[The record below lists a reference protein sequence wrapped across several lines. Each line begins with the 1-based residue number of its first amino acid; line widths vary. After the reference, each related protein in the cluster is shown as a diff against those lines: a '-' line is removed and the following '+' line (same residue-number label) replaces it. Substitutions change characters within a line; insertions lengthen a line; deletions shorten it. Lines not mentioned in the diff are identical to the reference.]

1 MPPTKSQPEPIET
14 EAPTRRQR
22 RRQRVEDEILEG
34 ATQMFL
40 AKGIGATTMQDIATE
55 VDVAQGTLYN
65 YFPNKEALTLSVVR
79 RLINRYARELLNKGS
94 ERPNLEPLELVA
106 YACVAIVDKGVTDPL
121 WRALVERFDA
131 FNDALH
137 DEIGEFALANLH
149 DAVRSGAISGSEA
162 ELSMQWRIGSWM
174 IAGVIRDIV
183 LGRLEA
189 AAKFDVAL
197 HILLQKGVSQTEAKR
212 IVRRIRDHLRRT
224 AKPPV
229 NRP

>member
-1 MPPTKSQPEPIET
+1 MPLTRPHPELIEA

-22 RRQRVEDEILEG
+22 RRQRVEDQILDG

-79 RLINRYARELLNKGS
+79 RLINGYARELLNKGS
-94 ERPNLEPLELVA
+94 ERPNLEPLDLVA
-106 YACVAIVDKGVTDPL
+106 YACVAIIEKGVSDPL

-131 FNDALH
+131 LNDALH

-149 DAVRSGAISGSEA
+149 DAVRGGAITGSEA
-162 ELSMQWRIGSWM
+162 ELNMQWRIGSWM
-174 IAGVIRDIV
+174 IAGAIRDIV
-183 LGRLEA
+183 LGRLET

-197 HILLQKGVSQTEAKR
+197 HILLQKGVAPTEAKR
-212 IVRRIRDHLRRT
+212 IVRKIRDHLRRT
-224 AKPPV
+224 AKSPLS
-229 NRP
+229 RP